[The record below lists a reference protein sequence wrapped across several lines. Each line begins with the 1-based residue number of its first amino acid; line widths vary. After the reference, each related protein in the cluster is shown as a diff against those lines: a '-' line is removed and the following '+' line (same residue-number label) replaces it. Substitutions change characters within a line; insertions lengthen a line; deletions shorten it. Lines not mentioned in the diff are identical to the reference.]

1 VPQPKIMFDLSF
13 DFIKTIKRNLFP
25 FYRDKKLKFL
35 FKTFQDGFDKDTVVA
50 RFVGGCVRKH
60 LTNDII
66 DDIDIATILST
77 EEIKEKLKNTDFKV
91 IDTGIKHGTVTLTS
105 DQLKIEVTTLRKDTK
120 TDGRHAEVEYIN
132 DWQLD
137 SERRDFTINA
147 IYLDINGKIFDP
159 QMGMIDLKNN
169 NVKFIGDP
177 QKRIE
182 EDYLRIIRFIRFK
195 IMYNS
200 QVEPTTSQAIKHN
213 LNGIKQISKE
223 RILAELLKILDL
235 KNFINL
241 NSSEYLKGLFPLI
254 FPELDNLERL
264 ERLKKICNYS
274 QINKTILLATLLID
288 EKNNHEYFAH
298 KYNISN
304 DIKENLNLFAKD
316 LKLIKENKNF
326 FDKDLKKNIY
336 FNNKN
341 YLINLNILNFVNNSK
356 CKHKDF
362 LEILKKILKIKV
374 QDFPINGKYLIQNGM
389 KEGFELGKVL
399 KIIEDEWI
407 VNGFKISKHRV
418 KEIIKLNL
426 S

>member
-1 VPQPKIMFDLSF
+1 MLNLSF
-13 DFIKTIKRNLFP
+13 NFIKKIKRNLFP
-25 FYRDKKLKFL
+25 FYKNKELKFV
-35 FKTFQDGFDKDTVVA
+35 FKILKQDFAEDVIVA

-60 LTNDII
+60 LTNDVV
-66 DDIDIATILST
+66 DDIDIATTLST
-77 EEIKEKLKNTDFKV
+77 DEIKERFKNTNFKV
-91 IDTGIKHGTVTLTS
+91 IDTGIKHGTVTLVS
-105 DQLKIEVTTLRKDTK
+105 KKLKLELTTLRKDVE

-147 IYLDINGKIFDP
+147 IYLDITGKIFDP
-159 QMGMIDLKNN
+159 QMGTIDLKNN

-200 QVEPTTSQAIKHN
+200 KVEATTSQAIKLN

-223 RILAELLKILDL
+223 RILLELFKILDL

-241 NSSEYLKGLFPLI
+241 YESEYLKELFSLI
-254 FPELDNLERL
+254 FPEFDNIERL
-264 ERLKKICNYS
+264 ERLKKIFNHS
-274 QINKTILLATLLID
+274 KINRDILLATLLIG

-304 DIKENLNLFAKD
+304 DIKENLNLLSID
-316 LKLIKENKNF
+316 LKLIRENKDF
-326 FDKDLKKNIY
+326 FDKDLEKNIY
-336 FNNKN
+336 LRNKN
-341 YLINLNILNFVNNSK
+341 HLINLNILNFVNNSK
-356 CKHKDF
+356 CKLNHF
-362 LEILKKILKIKV
+362 LTILKKILQSKEHFLPV
-374 QDFPINGKYLIQNGM
+374 DGKYLMQNGM
-389 KEGFELGKVL
+389 KEGSALGRVL

-407 VNGFKISKHRV
+407 INGFKISKERI
-418 KEIIKLNL
+418 KKIINSNL